1 MEHQKLNDELAAD
14 EISETEISDKETSAN
29 EVNIPSIS
37 DESEQSKDDCAV
49 SRFIY
54 DIVEIFALTTCIVL
68 LVFTFIGR
76 IAVVDGSSMN
86 NTLSNGDVLIISDFE
101 YTPKCG
107 DIVVFSLRNDAGE
120 SKKYVKRVI
129 ATGGQVID
137 IDFDTWTVTVDGKVL
152 DESSYA
158 HFDARYLVL
167 SDHEYPLTVPEGY
180 VFVMGDNRNLS
191 LDSRSDEIGFVDE
204 RVIFGRV
211 LARMFPI
218 DSISI
223 YKRFPVT
230 E

>member
-1 MEHQKLNDELAAD
+1 MEDRKLNDELAAEEASEVEALAD
-14 EISETEISDKETSAN
+14 EASEADDQPESDKAEK
-29 EVNIPSIS
+29 
-37 DESEQSKDDCAV
+37 QKDDCAA

-54 DIVEIFALTTCIVL
+54 DIVEIFAITTCIVL

-86 NTLSNGDVLIISDFE
+86 NTLSHGDVLLVSDFE
-101 YTPKCG
+101 YNPRCG
-107 DIVVFSLRNDAGE
+107 DIVVFSLTNDAGE

-152 DESSYA
+152 DESTYA
-158 HFDARYLVL
+158 HFDPRYIVL
-167 SDHEYPLTVPEGY
+167 SDHEYPLTVPDGY

-211 LARMFPI
+211 LARMFPM

-223 YKRFPVT
+223 YKRFPIT